1 MGIHQ
6 RTGRDFLPEEI
17 ELLTNIGNQVG
28 IAVENARL
36 YTQLQQISDE
46 MSAINVISETVNQS
60 LDLDQILNDALDK
73 VLEVLNAGGG
83 FIRLLDPEKQ
93 ELVVIAHKGF
103 SPDQVAKL
111 EKRRKFG
118 EGINWKVFQGGQVEF
133 VEHRPD
139 DPYLKKIRSFGL
151 KIGAHYSILFPL
163 KSKDK
168 PYGTMAIYSL
178 IPHRFSPAE
187 INLCATIGNQIGV
200 AIENAM
206 LIKDLADSEQKYK
219 NLFENSGE
227 PLFVIDPEGKFHLV
241 NRAVEKITGY
251 SRDELIG
258 QHFKKVVS
266 PDHLDFIQNIFDS
279 GYDHFSTLSTEISI
293 TDKNGQEHTIE
304 LLKGATRV
312 EESGKLTGYL
322 ITARDLTERKKI
334 EKKLLQSAK
343 LQALGELAAGIAHD
357 FNNSLTVIM
366 GHAEMLQ
373 NEVED
378 QKTLAKLK
386 IIEQAALNG
395 TNTVK
400 KIIDFTRSQPE
411 KEEFKSINLNTTISN
426 ALELTSS
433 RWRDVFQKKGLPFEL
448 DIELGEIPPL
458 SGNDL
463 DLQQAFINIF
473 LNGMDAMPHGGSLSV
488 KTRCLQEF
496 PVDST
501 DFIDNTDGYV
511 QIAIADTG
519 FGMDEE
525 TRKNIFDPFFTTKG
539 VKRLGLG
546 LSNTY
551 GIIKRHRGTIKVE
564 SIKGKQTTFFI
575 YLPVLAAEPDS
586 AQPVVPTSKGKQSAR
601 ILVVDDEQDNVELL
615 CELLTKLGHQ
625 AIAALSGQEALNK
638 FQSDG
643 PFDIVFTDL
652 GMPKMSGWELTEQLK
667 IINSQL
673 PVVLITG
680 WGTQLEEEE
689 VKAKNVN
696 FVLPK
701 PFQINQLTELINH
714 IL

>member
-1 MGIHQ
+1 
-6 RTGRDFLPEEI
+6 
-17 ELLTNIGNQVG
+17 
-28 IAVENARL
+28 
-36 YTQLQQISDE
+36 
-46 MSAINVISETVNQS
+46 
-60 LDLDQILNDALDK
+60 
-73 VLEVLNAGGG
+73 
-83 FIRLLDPEKQ
+83 
-93 ELVVIAHKGF
+93 
-103 SPDQVAKL
+103 
-111 EKRRKFG
+111 
-118 EGINWKVFQGGQVEF
+118 
-133 VEHRPD
+133 
-139 DPYLKKIRSFGL
+139 
-151 KIGAHYSILFPL
+151 
-163 KSKDK
+163 
-168 PYGTMAIYSL
+168 
-178 IPHRFSPAE
+178 
-187 INLCATIGNQIGV
+187 
-200 AIENAM
+200 
-206 LIKDLADSEQKYK
+206 
-219 NLFENSGE
+219 
-227 PLFVIDPEGKFHLV
+227 
-241 NRAVEKITGY
+241 
-251 SRDELIG
+251 
-258 QHFKKVVS
+258 
-266 PDHLDFIQNIFDS
+266 
-279 GYDHFSTLSTEISI
+279 
-293 TDKNGQEHTIE
+293 
-304 LLKGATRV
+304 
-312 EESGKLTGYL
+312 
-322 ITARDLTERKKI
+322 
-334 EKKLLQSAK
+334 
-343 LQALGELAAGIAHD
+343 
-357 FNNSLTVIM
+357 M